1 MKWKRLPEWIR
12 VWPSVQWTFLCLKYR
27 RAESFRTVIIIEV
40 VLKRAFSSRLSI
52 FSVLCL
58 FTGSHREYF
67 DGITILL
74 REKKPQYSRRAFLRH
89 RSEQRRGKETT
100 AFLLISQN
108 ALVWA
113 NSAHTFYLKPRS
125 VILAAPQH
133 IFSQQFIS
141 SSMTPSEEMSQGHL
155 WYYIWKPPASWRH
168 AWVHGLASRPRSHLI
183 GHVYVTVPR
192 VQDETSKIYRRKRKE
207 KESDTE
213 ILKKA
218 IFLDTNLAWN
228 KVNEKSTQGHTIRTR
243 TCHFAHHRS
252 LIIKLKPA
260 AV

>member
-168 AWVHGLASRPRSHLI
+168 ALVHGLASVPRSHLI

-213 ILKKA
+213 ILKKV

-228 KVNEKSTQGHTIRTR
+228 ER
-243 TCHFAHHRS
+243 
-252 LIIKLKPA
+252 
-260 AV
+260 

>member
-155 WYYIWKPPASWRH
+155 WYYIWKPPAS
-168 AWVHGLASRPRSHLI
+168 
-183 GHVYVTVPR
+183 
-192 VQDETSKIYRRKRKE
+192 
-207 KESDTE
+207 
-213 ILKKA
+213 
-218 IFLDTNLAWN
+218 
-228 KVNEKSTQGHTIRTR
+228 
-243 TCHFAHHRS
+243 
-252 LIIKLKPA
+252 
-260 AV
+260 

>member
-12 VWPSVQWTFLCLKYR
+12 VWPSVEWTFLCLKYR

-40 VLKRAFSSRLSI
+40 VLKRAFCARPMQKKSSRLSI

-74 REKKPQYSRRAFLRH
+74 REKKPQYSQRAFLRH
-89 RSEQRRGKETT
+89 SSEQRRGKETT

-113 NSAHTFYLKPRS
+113 NSAHTFYLKPSS
-125 VILAAPQH
+125 VILVAPQH

-141 SSMTPSEEMSQGHL
+141 SSMTPSEEMSQGHR
-155 WYYIWKPPASWRH
+155 WYYIWKPPASWRRV
-168 AWVHGLASRPRSHLI
+168 WVHGLASRPRSHLI

-192 VQDETSKIYRRKRKE
+192 VQDETSKIYHRRRKE
-207 KESDTE
+207 KESDAE
-213 ILKKA
+213 ILKKV
-218 IFLDTNLAWN
+218 IFLDTNLAWS
-228 KVNEKSTQGHTIRTR
+228 KR
-243 TCHFAHHRS
+243 
-252 LIIKLKPA
+252 
-260 AV
+260 

>member
-113 NSAHTFYLKPRS
+113 NSAHTFSLKPRS
-125 VILAAPQH
+125 VSLAAPQH

-155 WYYIWKPPASWRH
+155 WYYKWKPPASWRH

-213 ILKKA
+213 ILKKV

-228 KVNEKSTQGHTIRTR
+228 ERLMKNQ
-243 TCHFAHHRS
+243 HRDAQS
-252 LIIKLKPA
+252 ELVLVISPITA
-260 AV
+260 R

>member
-113 NSAHTFYLKPRS
+113 NSAHTFSLKPRS
-125 VILAAPQH
+125 VSLAAPQH

-168 AWVHGLASRPRSHLI
+168 AWVHGLASVPRSHLI

-213 ILKKA
+213 ILKKV

-228 KVNEKSTQGHTIRTR
+228 ER
-243 TCHFAHHRS
+243 
-252 LIIKLKPA
+252 
-260 AV
+260 

>member
-40 VLKRAFSSRLSI
+40 VLKRAFSSRLPFSLCFVCLLAATENTLTVLQFSWGKKSLSI
-52 FSVLCL
+52 HGEPSWGTDLNK
-58 FTGSHREYF
+58 
-67 DGITILL
+67 DGERKLL
-74 REKKPQYSRRAFLRH
+74 P
-89 RSEQRRGKETT
+89 
-100 AFLLISQN
+100 FLLISQN

-168 AWVHGLASRPRSHLI
+168 ALVHGLASRPRSHLI

-228 KVNEKSTQGHTIRTR
+228 KVNEKSTQGRTIRTR